1 MQRSARGPRIVLIG
15 AGSASFG
22 LGTLAGLMRTPSL
35 RGATLVL
42 VDLDA
47 EGLRSIA
54 KLAERLE
61 RAWASEMRIESS
73 VDRVAALAGADFVVV
88 SVASDREAAWQ
99 RDREAGRAAGIE
111 HYAENG
117 GPGGLFHAARS
128 IALVLPIAKDVER
141 VCPEAWLIVYTNPLP
156 RVCRAIARETS
167 VRVVGLCHQ
176 LRFGYMVAGVGL
188 RDALGLTVVP
198 DDYRFQWTDASVA
211 MEHEIGEA
219 ARQRLEITAAGL
231 NHFTW
236 MLEVRDRA
244 TDKDWLPELRSALSE
259 RVHPGFEPLTCHLAR
274 ATGYVPVSGDTHL
287 SEYLPYATTAERFAR
302 YGIPHYDHAWSER
315 RRQAARAEVTRL
327 AFGEE
332 SVEPLRHTA
341 SEGLEDLVDALWH
354 DTGAVQEAVNIPNPG
369 DHLGLPAGAVIELP
383 ARASRSGLD
392 PLPLPPLPEPLREWC
407 RRETVLVDAVID
419 ATLDPSE
426 ANARRALLL
435 DPMVHDLE
443 AVDRLARAFSEA
455 RRGRRG

>member
-1 MQRSARGPRIVLIG
+1 MHTLSAPRIVLIG

-22 LGTLAGLMRTPSL
+22 LGTLAGLMRMPSL
-35 RGATLVL
+35 RGSTLVL

-47 EGLRSIA
+47 DSLRSIA
-54 KLAERLE
+54 ALAERLNT
-61 RAWASEMRIESS
+61 AWASEMRIESS
-73 VDRVAALAGADFVVV
+73 TDRAQALVGADFVVV

-99 RDREAGRAAGIE
+99 RDREAGRGVGIE

-128 IALVLPIAKDVER
+128 IELVLPMARDVER
-141 VCPEAWLIVYTNPLP
+141 ICPDAWLIVYTNPLP
-156 RVCRAIARETS
+156 RVCRAIARETA

-176 LRFGYMVAGVGL
+176 LRFGYMVAGVAL
-188 RDALGLTVVP
+188 RGALGLEMVP

-211 MEHEIGEA
+211 LEHRIGEA

-236 MLEVRDRA
+236 MLEVRDRETGA
-244 TDKDWLPELRSALSE
+244 DWLPELRRALAE
-259 RVHPGFEPLTCHLAR
+259 RVHPGFEPLTRALAR
-274 ATGYVPVSGDTHL
+274 ATGIVPVSGDTHL

-315 RRQAARAEVTRL
+315 RRQAARADVARL
-327 AFGEE
+327 ARGEA

-369 DHLGLPAGAVIELP
+369 AHLGLPAGAIIELP
-383 ARASRSGLD
+383 ARASRNGLD
-392 PLPLPPLPEPLREWC
+392 PVPLPPLPEPIREWC

-426 ANARRALLL
+426 SNARRALLL

-443 AVDRLARAFSEA
+443 AVDHLARAFSEVTRA
-455 RRGRRG
+455 SRG

>member
-1 MQRSARGPRIVLIG
+1 MNGPRIVLIG

-47 EGLRSIA
+47 EGLRAIA
-54 KLAERLE
+54 ALAGRLDG
-61 RAWASEMRIESS
+61 AWASGMRIESS
-73 VDRVAALAGADFVVV
+73 TDRERALVGADFVVV

-99 RDREAGRAAGIE
+99 RDREAGRTVGIE

-128 IALVLPIAKDVER
+128 IGLVLPIAKDVER
-141 VCPEAWLIVYTNPLP
+141 ICPEAWLVVYTNPLP

-176 LRFGYMVAGVGL
+176 IRFGYMVAGVAL
-188 RDALGLTVVP
+188 RDALGLAMVP
-198 DDYRFQWTDASVA
+198 DDYRFEWTDASVA
-211 MEHEIGEA
+211 LEHAIGEA
-219 ARQRLEITAAGL
+219 ARRRLEITAAGL

-236 MLEVRDRA
+236 MLEVRDRESG
-244 TDKDWLPELRSALSE
+244 KDWLPALRSALAE
-259 RVHPGFEPLTCHLAR
+259 RVHAGFEPLTRHLAR

-287 SEYLPYATTAERFAR
+287 SEYLPYAATAERFAR
-302 YGIPHYDHAWSER
+302 YGIPHYDHDWSER
-315 RRQAARAEVTRL
+315 RRQTARAEVTRL
-327 AFGEE
+327 GSGAG
-332 SVEPLRHTA
+332 SVEALRETA
-341 SEGLEDLVDALWH
+341 SEGLEDLVDAMWH
-354 DTGAVQEAVNIPNPG
+354 DTGAIQEAVNIPNPG
-369 DHLGLPAGAVIELP
+369 AHLGLPAGAIVETP
-383 ARASRSGLD
+383 ARASRSGLE
-392 PLPLPPLPEPLREWC
+392 PLALPALPEPIREWC

-426 ANARRALLL
+426 SNVRRALLL
-435 DPMVHDLE
+435 DPMVHDLD
-443 AVDRLARAFSEA
+443 AVDGLTRAVCRAE
-455 RRGRRG
+455 RRG